1 MWAGTRST
9 YRNAVNSLLGVATKK
24 TLPRLRAKPPW
35 FRRRMWTHRR
45 APHDLPSAVACVA
58 TGLIIVAVAV
68 LPLAGLSSAL
78 SSCSTAGTP
87 SCAANTVLA
96 LTSTPTNNSLY
107 TAGVQN
113 NVFYTNGLDCTWRV
127 TVPAPLRLVVW
138 FTHLDLENSTACQ
151 FDALSIFDGGSAP
164 TAYAVQSAS
173 NPLVA
178 FLCGNHG
185 QRLPDPYVL
194 GQAALVHLTTDSA
207 GVASGFLLNYAS
219 FTPATCAASTVVTD
233 SSVFGVFAAPSVAMP
248 MQFVP
253 AYSKGVACS
262 WTVTVSAPGTLDRY
276 VAWSAFRHPRLR
288 VGVLLQPALRP
299 CTSPLTV
306 TR

>member
-1 MWAGTRST
+1 MGRRITHADVSHT
-9 YRNAVNSLLGVATKK
+9 GVRVQLPQCIKE
-24 TLPRLRAKPPW
+24 TLPRHPSAWW
-35 FRRRMWTHRR
+35 FRRGMWSRRR
-45 APHDLPSAVACVA
+45 APHDLPSTVACIV
-58 TGLIIVAVAV
+58 TGVMAVAVAV

-78 SSCSTAGTP
+78 SSCSTANTP

-96 LTSTPTNNSLY
+96 LSSTPTNNSLY

-185 QRLPDPYVL
+185 QSLPDAYVL
-194 GQAALVHLTTDSA
+194 GQAALVHFITDSA
-207 GVASGFLLNYAS
+207 GVASGFLLNYAT
-219 FTPATCAASTVVTD
+219 FTPATCVASTEVTD
-233 SSVFGVFAAPSVAMP
+233 SSVFGVFASPSVAMP

-253 AYSKGVACS
+253 AYDKGAACS
-262 WTVTVSAPGTLDRY
+262 WMVTVSAPDTLDMY
-276 VAWSAFRHPRLR
+276 VALFFLSS
-288 VGVLLQPALRP
+288 VLLGCEPRVAKR
-299 CTSPLTV
+299 S
-306 TR
+306 